1 MDVKEWFA
9 KAELAID
16 YLKTSEEEYARYR
29 GLMKAIP
36 AREKIVLARL
46 MLESP
51 ETSATA
57 KKMWAEASPEYE
69 KIVDESQEI
78 QTECDL
84 IHARRERA
92 DKTFEMWRSLN
103 SAMKQGNIT

>member
-1 MDVKEWFA
+1 MNLQEWNN
-9 KAELAID
+9 KAERAMD
-16 YLKTSEEEYARYR
+16 YLRESEEEYARYR

-51 ETSATA
+51 ESSAAA
-57 KKMWAEASPEYE
+57 KKMWAEASEEFE

-78 QTECDL
+78 QTECSL
-84 IHARRERA
+84 IEAKRERA
-92 DKTFEMWRSLN
+92 EKTWETWRSLN
-103 SAMKQGNIT
+103 SAMKMGNIT